1 MEHLIKREDGITP
14 SKEETKE
21 IMELFSSNEFGVCI
35 KFKDGRICN
44 VQRKDNGDVILLTH
58 EPFFEFED
66 ENELSEYLPVINKP

>member
-44 VQRKDNGDVILLTH
+44 VQRKENGEVIL
-58 EPFFEFED
+58 
-66 ENELSEYLPVINKP
+66 